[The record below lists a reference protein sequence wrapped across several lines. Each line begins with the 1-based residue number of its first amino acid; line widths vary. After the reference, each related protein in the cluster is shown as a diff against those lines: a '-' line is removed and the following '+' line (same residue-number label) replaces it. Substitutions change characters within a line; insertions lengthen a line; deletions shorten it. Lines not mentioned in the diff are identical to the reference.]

1 MTEEE
6 LANFTAMMAD
16 RNYQTFLRFG
26 EMIQKSLIP
35 VLEIYKKIIV
45 ESIPVIMQRIIDKHK
60 EIMRMWSDYLEEY
73 LSRSF
78 EIIPIQHFDLLFC
91 DSPSIQETHIAC
103 NHSNAPPV
111 VVRKTLKDRLHN
123 VKAKALNIWT
133 SKPIKWIRQFTYDC
147 STQIISSALFSL
159 LIYLLRVWGVL

>member
-26 EMIQKSLIP
+26 EMIQKSLVP

-45 ESIPVIMQRIIDKHK
+45 DSLPVIMQRIIDKHK

-78 EIIPIQHFDLLFC
+78 EIIPVQHFDLLFC

-103 NHSNAPPV
+103 NHSNAPPT
-111 VVRKTLKDRLHN
+111 KSIDIENQYNNCTINNYYADQ
-123 VKAKALNIWT
+123 
-133 SKPIKWIRQFTYDC
+133 SKHSFDWKFWLQIVIDIIAIAFPIF
-147 STQIISSALFSL
+147 L
-159 LIYLLRVWGVL
+159 GVL

>member
-26 EMIQKSLIP
+26 EMIQKSLVP

-103 NHSNAPPV
+103 NHSNAPP
-111 VVRKTLKDRLHN
+111 KKSIDIESQYNNCTINNYYTDQ
-123 VKAKALNIWT
+123 
-133 SKPIKWIRQFTYDC
+133 SKYSFDWKYWL
-147 STQIISSALFSL
+147 QIAIGILSIVIPL
-159 LIYLLRVWGVL
+159 LGVL